1 MVGAYL
7 RILYLKKF
15 KCSMRK
21 FFKYVFASMLG
32 FVFAGGVLLLL
43 LFVGIASLVSS
54 AKSEFTTKT
63 SETAIQANSVY
74 HLKFNQEIGE
84 RAADDPFEN
93 IDLGPFSGS
102 SKMSLRNVIESINYA
117 AQDTDI
123 KGIYLES
130 SGFGGGLSQLEEVRN
145 ALIKF
150 KKSGKWIIAYS
161 EGYSQG
167 GYYLASIA
175 DKIYMYP
182 KGDIYFKGLATNI
195 MYMKGL
201 LEKLDIEM
209 QAIKGPDNIY
219 KSAVEPFTT
228 DKMSEANR
236 VQISAYLNSIWGH
249 WLDGISKERGVSV
262 ANLNLYADSLSV
274 KNAQKA
280 VDLGL
285 VDELKYQDEVVAELM
300 RLTEVDVEKD
310 MHLVMYSRYK
320 TKKVST
326 REEGVSRGKTKK
338 VAVIYANGEIRSG
351 KNSDGIMGSVSI
363 AAAIKKARLDSNVKA
378 IVLRVNS
385 PGGSALASDVMWRET
400 VLAKNEKPFIVSMG
414 DLAASGGYY
423 IACNADKI
431 YANETTITGSIGVFG
446 LMPVTEK
453 FFKNKLGIIFQSEQT
468 NAHSKF
474 PDGISKLDDEEYGV
488 INESIIGIYEDFVSK
503 VAAGRN
509 LSVGQVK
516 EVARGR
522 VWTGKDALEIGLV
535 DEIGDLDDAIAYAV
549 QEAGLVGYKK
559 YELPVLEDPLEEFLK
574 SIQADVSMRFMKE
587 SLGSTYQYLELFE
600 NVKSMKGVQARL
612 PYTIEI
618 Y

>member
-1 MVGAYL
+1 
-7 RILYLKKF
+7 
-15 KCSMRK
+15 MRK

-32 FVFAGGVLLLL
+32 FVFAGGVLLV
-43 LFVGIASLVSS
+43 LFFAGVASLISS
-54 AKSEFTTKT
+54 AKSEFTAKK
-63 SETAIQANSVY
+63 SETAIQANSIY

-93 IDLGPFSGS
+93 IDLGPFSGT
-102 SKMSLRNVIESINYA
+102 SKMSLRNIIESINYA
-117 AQDTDI
+117 AQDSDI

-130 SGFGGGLSQLEEVRN
+130 GGFGGGLSQLEEVRK
-145 ALIKF
+145 ALLKF
-150 KKSGKWIIAYS
+150 KESGKWIVAYS

-167 GYYLASIA
+167 GYYLASVA

-182 KGDIYFKGLATNI
+182 KGDIFFKGLATNI
-195 MYMKGL
+195 MYMKGML
-201 LEKLDIEM
+201 AKLDIEM
-209 QAIKGPDNIY
+209 QAIKGPNNIY
-219 KSAVEPFTT
+219 KSAVEPFTA
-228 DKMSEANR
+228 DEMSEANR
-236 VQISAYLNSIWGH
+236 TQISAYLNSIWSH
-249 WLDGISKERGVSV
+249 WLKGISQERGVS
-262 ANLNLYADSLSV
+262 ADKLNQYADALSV
-274 KNAQKA
+274 KNAEKA
-280 VDLGL
+280 VELGL
-285 VDELKYQDEVVAELM
+285 VDELKFQDEVMAELM
-300 RLTEVDVEKD
+300 ALTDVDSEKD
-310 MHLVMYSRYK
+310 MHLVKYAKYK
-320 TKKVST
+320 AKKVST
-326 REEGVSRGKTKK
+326 RKEGVSRRQTKK

-363 AAAIKKARLDSNVKA
+363 ASAIKKARLDSNVKA

-385 PGGSALASDVMWRET
+385 PGGSALDSDVMWRET
-400 VLAKNEKPFIVSMG
+400 VLAKQEKPFIVSMG

-453 FFKNKLGIIFQSEQT
+453 FFENKLGIIFQSEQT

-474 PDGISKLDDEEYGV
+474 PDGISKLDDAEYGV
-488 INESIIGIYEDFVSK
+488 INESIIGIYEDFVTK
-503 VAAGRN
+503 VAEGRE
-509 LSVGQVK
+509 LTFDQVN

-522 VWTGKDALEIGLV
+522 VWTGNDALEIGLV

-549 QEAGLVGYKK
+549 KEAGLDGYKT
-559 YELPVLEDPLEEFLK
+559 YDLPKLEDPLEEFLK
-574 SIQADVSMRFMKE
+574 NIQADVSMNFMKE

-600 NVKSMKGVQARL
+600 NVQSMKGVQARL